1 MPFYDE
7 SDFYPDRSIGYLL
20 RRNLQ
25 LTSVGL
31 EPVFAPE
38 GITLTQ
44 WSALVSIYFDRGTSC
59 AELARDL
66 AHDKGATTRIID
78 TLVERGWVTR
88 KRHADD
94 RRVINLT
101 LTEAGKAVA
110 HHCRMGVIEQ
120 WNDWLA
126 DWADE
131 DSATLLRLLQKLHE
145 TLQVKMAEG
154 QSRIATGTGE

>member
-110 HHCRMGVIEQ
+110 HHCRMGVIER
-120 WNDWLA
+120 WNGWLA

-145 TLQVKMAEG
+145 TLQVRMAEG
-154 QSRIATGTGE
+154 QSKIATGNGE

>member
-1 MPFYDE
+1 MPFYDP

-25 LTSVGL
+25 MSSSGL

-44 WSALVSIYFDRGTSC
+44 WSALVSIYFDRGNTC

-88 KRHADD
+88 TRHADD

-101 LTEAGKAVA
+101 LTEDGKAVA
-110 HHCRMGVIEQ
+110 QHCRLGVIDR

-126 DWADE
+126 DWPNE
-131 DSATLLRLLQKLHE
+131 DAATLVRLLQKLRD
-145 TLQVKMAEG
+145 TMQAKTAAG
-154 QSRIATGTGE
+154 AGE

>member
-1 MPFYDE
+1 MAFYSE
-7 SDFYPDRSIGYLL
+7 LDFYPDRSIGYLL
-20 RRNLQ
+20 RRGLQ

-44 WSALVSIYFDRGTSC
+44 WSALVSIYFDRGTTC

-88 KRHADD
+88 MRHADD
-94 RRVINLT
+94 RRVINLA
-101 LTEAGKAVA
+101 LTEDGKAVA
-110 HHCRMGVIEQ
+110 HHCRIAVIER

-126 DWADE
+126 EWSNDDA
-131 DSATLLRLLQKLHE
+131 ATLLRLLQKLHE
-145 TLQVKMAEG
+145 TMQAK
-154 QSRIATGTGE
+154 IAAGAGE

>member
-1 MPFYDE
+1 MPFYDP

-25 LTSVGL
+25 MSSSGL

-44 WSALVSIYFDRGTSC
+44 WSALVSIYFDRGNTC

-88 KRHADD
+88 TRHADD

-101 LTEAGKAVA
+101 LTEDGKAVA
-110 HHCRMGVIEQ
+110 QHCRLGVIDR

-126 DWADE
+126 DWPNE
-131 DSATLLRLLQKLHE
+131 DAATLVGLLQKLRD
-145 TLQVKMAEG
+145 TMQAKTAAG
-154 QSRIATGTGE
+154 AGE

>member
-1 MPFYDE
+1 MAFYDE

-31 EPVFAPE
+31 EPVFGPE
-38 GITLTQ
+38 SVTLTQ
-44 WSALVSIYFDRGTSC
+44 WSALVSIYFDRGNTC

-88 KRHADD
+88 TRHADD

-101 LTEAGKAVA
+101 LTDDGKAVA
-110 HHCRMGVIEQ
+110 HHCRLGVIDR
-120 WNDWLA
+120 WNGWLA
-126 DWADE
+126 DWPDE
-131 DSATLLRLLQKLHE
+131 EAATLLRLLQKLHE
-145 TLQVKMAEG
+145 TMQAK
-154 QSRIATGTGE
+154 IAAGTGE